1 MTRNL
6 VFLGCLWVTAATL
19 ALAQDAPPAPPAPA
33 AVPAP
38 ATAPM
43 PPYPAAP
50 APAAAPAA
58 PSAPVAPPKAAKAP
72 KAIVIDG
79 DQVMNL
85 EDWAQYADSAAW
97 KAYQDDMKAY
107 EQDMKAYG
115 EEMKAYAK
123 EQSKAAAKA
132 GVNVNVD
139 AGELGQELRD
149 AIANQKWDSI
159 GELTGE
165 ITSKALAAQ
174 SKAFKFQQDSGTL
187 FAQVPPQQPTAP
199 GQLFTPP
206 GQRGPQ
212 AFGVGQ
218 ARALAGRMNSD
229 DRTFDRGENNL
240 DTHNLDNALVNFNE
254 VISRGGTK
262 ADGALYY
269 KAFTLNRMGRRDE
282 AQAAINEL
290 RKSYP
295 NSKWLEDAKALE
307 TDVKSGKSTSDDDDL
322 KLLAIDGLMQTD
334 PERAF
339 PVLEGLIRGA
349 HVPSL
354 KKQAVFVLA
363 KNTSPR
369 AQTLLE
375 QIARGTVGDPDQ
387 QLMALRYVVDVKSN
401 PARAQLLMDVYNG
414 AGNDPAVRSVVIRS
428 FVNSRDF
435 DHLAQIAKVEK
446 NNGLREEAI
455 SKLGDE
461 DGQPQLWQI
470 YAAETTPEGK
480 RNILDVMRQ
489 NGNMDKLA
497 EVART
502 DKDPSV
508 RKEAIMVLAT
518 QKGTNVSPTLAAIYA
533 NEQDTSVKKQIISGM
548 VRDNDAKALI
558 DLARKEKDVEM
569 KRYIVS
575 RLINIHSPE
584 VTDFLVEILKP

>member
-33 AVPAP
+33 
-38 ATAPM
+38 
-43 PPYPAAP
+43 
-50 APAAAPAA
+50 PAAAPAA
-58 PSAPVAPPKAAKAP
+58 APVPPAPPTPAAAPFVAPARAPKAPPAPPTP

-79 DQVMNL
+79 DQVMDL
-85 EDWAQYADSAAW
+85 EDWGPDSPAW
-97 KAYQDDMKAY
+97 KSYKDEMKAY
-107 EQDMKAYG
+107 EEEMKAYG

-123 EQSKAAAKA
+123 EQAKA
-132 GVNVNVD
+132 SANFKLD
-139 AGELGQELRD
+139 SGELGQELRD
-149 AIANQKWDSI
+149 AIANQKWDQI
-159 GELTGE
+159 GELSGE
-165 ITSKALAAQ
+165 ITAKALAEQA
-174 SKAFKFQQDSGTL
+174 KAFKFQDFGTL
-187 FAQVPPQQPTAP
+187 FAQAMPPNPPQI
-199 GQLFTPP
+199 FTPPP

-212 AFGVGQ
+212 GFSVGQ
-218 ARALAGRMNSD
+218 ARALAGRINSD

-363 KNTSPR
+363 KNSSPR

-414 AGNDPAVRSVVIRS
+414 AANDAAVRAVVIRS
-428 FVNSRDF
+428 FVNSKDF

-497 EVART
+497 EVAKT

-508 RKEAIMVLAT
+508 RKEAVMVLAT
-518 QKGTNVSPTLAAIYA
+518 QKGTNVSPTLAAIYT

-548 VRDNDAKALI
+548 VRDNDAKSLI

-584 VTDFLVEILKP
+584 VNDFLLEILK